1 MKKIT
6 LLSDNHDFIIKFIH
20 HIKNDRQIFVS
31 SIFLPDDNDSLSS
44 DYSKI
49 KTIKNSDLEILNA
62 ELSYL
67 KRPDR
72 IEKIALNKLELKEI
86 LPTDIWNLKDL
97 VEATKSIN
105 ARVPK

>member
-1 MKKIT
+1 MIRYPSF
-6 LLSDNHDFIIKFIH
+6 LVVFLIVVVGISLYQIKFFITQ
-20 HIKNDRQIFVS
+20 NEVA
-31 SIFLPDDNDSLSS
+31 L
-44 DYSKI
+44 
-49 KTIKNSDLEILNA
+49 KTIKTKIVNTKSDLEILNA

-72 IEKIALNKLELKEI
+72 IEKIALTKLELKEI

>member
-1 MKKIT
+1 MIRYPSF
-6 LLSDNHDFIIKFIH
+6 LVVFLIVVVGISLYQIKFFITQ
-20 HIKNDRQIFVS
+20 NEVA
-31 SIFLPDDNDSLSS
+31 L
-44 DYSKI
+44 
-49 KTIKNSDLEILNA
+49 KTIKTKIVNAKSDLEILNA

-67 KRPDR
+67 RRPDR
-72 IEKIALNKLELKEI
+72 IEKIALTKLELKEI

>member
-1 MKKIT
+1 MIRYPSF
-6 LLSDNHDFIIKFIH
+6 LVVFLIVVVGISLYQIKFFITQ
-20 HIKNDRQIFVS
+20 NEAA
-31 SIFLPDDNDSLSS
+31 L
-44 DYSKI
+44 
-49 KTIKNSDLEILNA
+49 KTIKTKIVNTKSDLEILNA

-72 IEKIALNKLELKEI
+72 IEKIAYTKLELKEI
-86 LPTDIWNLKDL
+86 LPTDIWNLKDI

>member
-1 MKKIT
+1 MIRYPSF
-6 LLSDNHDFIIKFIH
+6 LVVFLIVVVGISLYQIKFFITQ
-20 HIKNDRQIFVS
+20 NEVA
-31 SIFLPDDNDSLSS
+31 L
-44 DYSKI
+44 
-49 KTIKNSDLEILNA
+49 KTIKTKIVNAKSDLEILNA

-72 IEKIALNKLELKEI
+72 IEKIALTKLELKEI

-97 VEATKSIN
+97 VEATKSFN

>member
-1 MKKIT
+1 MIRYPSF
-6 LLSDNHDFIIKFIH
+6 LVVFLIVVVGISLYQIKFFITQ
-20 HIKNDRQIFVS
+20 NEVV
-31 SIFLPDDNDSLSS
+31 L
-44 DYSKI
+44 
-49 KTIKNSDLEILNA
+49 KTIKTKIVNAKSDLEILNA

-72 IEKIALNKLELKEI
+72 IEKIALTKLELKEI

>member
-1 MKKIT
+1 MIRYPSF
-6 LLSDNHDFIIKFIH
+6 LVVFLIVVVGISLYQIKFFITQ
-20 HIKNDRQIFVS
+20 NES
-31 SIFLPDDNDSLSS
+31 TL
-44 DYSKI
+44 
-49 KTIKNSDLEILNA
+49 KTIKTKIIKAKSDLEILNA

-72 IEKIALNKLELKEI
+72 IEKIALTKLELKEI

-105 ARVPK
+105 SRVPK

>member
-1 MKKIT
+1 MIRYPSFLVVF
-6 LLSDNHDFIIKFIH
+6 LLVVVGISLYQIKFFITQ
-20 HIKNDRQIFVS
+20 NEVA
-31 SIFLPDDNDSLSS
+31 L
-44 DYSKI
+44 
-49 KTIKNSDLEILNA
+49 KTIKTKIVNAKSDLEILNA

-72 IEKIALNKLELKEI
+72 IEKIALTKLELKEI

>member
-1 MKKIT
+1 MIRYPSF
-6 LLSDNHDFIIKFIH
+6 LVVFLIVVVGISLYQIKFFITQ
-20 HIKNDRQIFVS
+20 NEVA
-31 SIFLPDDNDSLSS
+31 L
-44 DYSKI
+44 
-49 KTIKNSDLEILNA
+49 KTIKTKIVNAKSDLEILNA

-72 IEKIALNKLELKEI
+72 IEKIALTKLELKEI

-105 ARVPK
+105 SRVAK

>member
-1 MKKIT
+1 MIRYPSF
-6 LLSDNHDFIIKFIH
+6 LVVFLIVVVGISLYQIKFFITQ
-20 HIKNDRQIFVS
+20 NEVA
-31 SIFLPDDNDSLSS
+31 L
-44 DYSKI
+44 
-49 KTIKNSDLEILNA
+49 KTIKTKIVKAKSDLEILNA

-72 IEKIALNKLELKEI
+72 IEKIALTKLELKEI

-105 ARVPK
+105 VRVPR

>member
-1 MKKIT
+1 MIRYPSF
-6 LLSDNHDFIIKFIH
+6 LVVFLIVVVGISLYQIKFFITQ
-20 HIKNDRQIFVS
+20 NEVA
-31 SIFLPDDNDSLSS
+31 L
-44 DYSKI
+44 
-49 KTIKNSDLEILNA
+49 KTIKTKIVNAKSDLEILNA

-72 IEKIALNKLELKEI
+72 IEKIALTKLELKEI
-86 LPTDIWNLKDL
+86 LPTDIWYLKDL

>member
-1 MKKIT
+1 MIRYPSF
-6 LLSDNHDFIIKFIH
+6 LVVFLIVVVGISLYQIKFFITQ
-20 HIKNDRQIFVS
+20 NEVA
-31 SIFLPDDNDSLSS
+31 L
-44 DYSKI
+44 
-49 KTIKNSDLEILNA
+49 KTIKTKIVNAKSDLEILNA

-72 IEKIALNKLELKEI
+72 IEKIALTKLELKEI

-97 VEATKSIN
+97 IDATKSIN

>member
-1 MKKIT
+1 MIRYPSF
-6 LLSDNHDFIIKFIH
+6 LVVFLIVVVGISLYQIKFFITQ
-20 HIKNDRQIFVS
+20 NEVA
-31 SIFLPDDNDSLSS
+31 L
-44 DYSKI
+44 
-49 KTIKNSDLEILNA
+49 KTIKTKIVNAKSNLEILNA

-72 IEKIALNKLELKEI
+72 IEKIALTKLELKEI

>member
-1 MKKIT
+1 MIRYPSF
-6 LLSDNHDFIIKFIH
+6 LVVFLIVVVGISLYQIKFFITQ
-20 HIKNDRQIFVS
+20 NEAA
-31 SIFLPDDNDSLSS
+31 L
-44 DYSKI
+44 
-49 KTIKNSDLEILNA
+49 KTIKTKIIKAKSDLEILNA

-72 IEKIALNKLELKEI
+72 IEKIALTKLELKEI

-97 VEATKSIN
+97 VEATKSVN